1 MFFIFFLQF
10 FFKPAIILEMK
21 AILEFDLSDPDDQS
35 EHRHACL
42 GSAYRYQVIDEILQ
56 HLRSRIKYGVD
67 GMTYKDLENKAKLDW
82 YGSADEAVKLSNDDV
97 IQYALSRELEEVR
110 DKINEC
116 IEEIYQSEY

>member
-1 MFFIFFLQF
+1 
-10 FFKPAIILEMK
+10 MK
-21 AILEFDLSDPDDQS
+21 ATLEFDLTDPDDQS

-56 HLRSRIKYGVD
+56 HIRAKLKYGVD
-67 GMTYKDLENKAKLDW
+67 GMTYKDLENKARRDW
-82 YGSADEAVKLSNDDV
+82 YGSDGEEVKLSNNDV

-116 IEEIYQSEY
+116 LEEIYHFEY

>member
-1 MFFIFFLQF
+1 MFCQLNVNPNY
-10 FFKPAIILEMK
+10 KMK
-21 AILEFDLSDPDDQS
+21 AILEFDLTEPGDQS

-56 HLRSRIKYGVD
+56 HLRSKIKYGVD
-67 GMTYKDLENKAKLDW
+67 GMTYRDLENKAKRDW
-82 YGSADEAVKLSNDDV
+82 YGSDGEEIILSKDDV

-116 IEEIYQSEY
+116 IEEIYYSEY